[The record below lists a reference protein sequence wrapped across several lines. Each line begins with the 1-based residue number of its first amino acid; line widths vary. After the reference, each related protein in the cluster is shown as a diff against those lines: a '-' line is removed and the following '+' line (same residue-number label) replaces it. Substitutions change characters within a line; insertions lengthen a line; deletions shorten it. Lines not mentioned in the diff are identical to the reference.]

1 MRTLSKVGIKET
13 KDLVRFTVRFI
24 KIVNTAQKTKRF
36 SSKRREEFADFAL
49 DLYKAAQGVDKVKEE
64 LSDVVREQYEEIFEL
79 LEKEFGRDI
88 KSVKNKTE
96 VMRRFSGL
104 LRVLLRVVNR
114 TIV

>member
-1 MRTLSKVGIKET
+1 MRKRSKIGIKET
-13 KDLVRFTVRFI
+13 KDLVKFTVRFI
-24 KIVNTAQKTKRF
+24 KIVNLAQKTKRF
-36 SSKRREEFADFAL
+36 SPKRKQEFEAFAS
-49 DLYKAAQGVDKVKEE
+49 DLYMAAKGVEKVKEE
-64 LSDVVREQYEEIFEL
+64 LSDVVREQYDEIFKL
-79 LEKEFGRDI
+79 LEEEFGKDI